1 MYQQN
6 QYQAWSKSRMLMYQQ
21 TPEAKSRTPVEN
33 VDVSTKSAL
42 GFIPKMTLLIHQWF
56 STGVPGVVP
65 GLWW

>member
-1 MYQQN
+1 
-6 QYQAWSKSRMLMYQQ
+6 MYQQ

-42 GFIPKMTLLIHQWF
+42 GFIPKMTLLIHQQF

-65 GLWW
+65 GL